1 MKWFMVLLELKS
13 TKTIHNC
20 EQSLL
25 LLEGNAKASVL
36 PKNTRGRIPVWKWNG
51 CVFPPRVKFTQMDF
65 QGDCCILLV
74 GRVAVATRMCDS
86 SPLPPLSETGHPCY
100 NTLHTVKYPLNA
112 CLPAKR
118 VGFMKVGAHLS
129 YSSQHAF
136 YALHTNKCL
145 INVCWKTA
153 QTPLG

>member
-1 MKWFMVLLELKS
+1 MVLLELKS

-51 CVFPPRVKFTQMDF
+51 CVFPARVKFTQMDF

-74 GRVAVATRMCDS
+74 GRVVVATRMCDS
-86 SPLPPLSETGHPCY
+86 SPLPPLSKTGHPCY
-100 NTLHTVKYPLNA
+100 NTL
-112 CLPAKR
+112 
-118 VGFMKVGAHLS
+118 AH
-129 YSSQHAF
+129 
-136 YALHTNKCL
+136 C
-145 INVCWKTA
+145 
-153 QTPLG
+153 